1 LSVCF
6 EHLLRKERVMS
17 SDGNVVLVYTI
28 YVAVAV
34 GLTIWLARTL
44 FRNGTV
50 FLEDVFTGSPG
61 LAEAV
66 NHLLV
71 VGFYMLSLGYGLYIL
86 RATDGM
92 DGLEAAQFLV
102 NRLAVLLVSLA
113 AIHFVNVFVFW
124 RIRVHRERRDL
135 PTPVTATGVIP
146 PAPTDTEW

>member
-1 LSVCF
+1 
-6 EHLLRKERVMS
+6 MS
-17 SDGNVVLVYTI
+17 GQANVVTVYTL

-50 FLEDVFTGSPG
+50 FLQDVFEGQPG

-86 RATDGM
+86 HASNGM
-92 DGLEAAQFLV
+92 DALQAAQFLV

-124 RIRVHRERRDL
+124 RIRIHHEQRNL
-135 PTPVTATGVIP
+135 PTPIP
-146 PAPTDTEW
+146 PTKTIPAPPGDAGW

>member
-1 LSVCF
+1 MGSN
-6 EHLLRKERVMS
+6 
-17 SDGNVVLVYTI
+17 GNVVAVYTI
-28 YVAVAV
+28 YVAIAV

-50 FLEDVFTGSPG
+50 FLQDVFAGQPG

-86 RATDGM
+86 RATEGM
-92 DGLEAAQFLV
+92 TSLEAAQFLV

-135 PTPVTATGVIP
+135 PTPVRATGFVP
-146 PAPTDTEW
+146 PAPASTLDDMFEDE

>member
-1 LSVCF
+1 MDSN
-6 EHLLRKERVMS
+6 
-17 SDGNVVLVYTI
+17 GNVIVVYAI

-50 FLEDVFTGSPG
+50 FLEDVFEGSPG
-61 LAEAV
+61 LAQAV

-71 VGFYMLSLGYGLYIL
+71 VGFYMLSLGYALYIL
-86 RATDGM
+86 RATGGM
-92 DGLEAAQFLV
+92 DAFDATQFLV

-124 RIRVHRERRDL
+124 RIRVYRERREL
-135 PTPVTATGVIP
+135 PTPVRASGFVP
-146 PAPTDTEW
+146 PPPVAGGK